1 MPGFPLLNLGYGLGG
16 LVQGYNNQ
24 QSQALQQSLQRLAL
38 QQAQGQQNA
47 QSLASLALQAGLLG
61 NNNVQTNPLQG
72 LPQPQSPQVAVS
84 APQINVPQ
92 NPAPQPPPAAQ
103 PQTAADNNTP
113 ADTGIF
119 DYNDAIA
126 AGRAEAADAAANQ
139 QVDPRFVTPASQA
152 DMDRVDKV
160 MGTTTS
166 SPPPQSPPAPSQT
179 ASAGASDTTSTPA
192 PSGNQQVGIQLP
204 GGQTIDMSTMFKTV
218 DYGKLAQ
225 GIAQLAPPGTSQ
237 ADIFNAV
244 LDLGKL
250 ADGDKVQ
257 QQQAG
262 LLARALFGG
271 NFKLAAIGQ
280 QQEGAMQRVQ
290 AQQAGA
296 QQRVETQQ
304 AGATGR
310 TQLQQAGAE
319 QRTQEQIASRE
330 KMVAAAQELRKR
342 GQDISNSNKQAALS
356 VEQGRAQTAAQQA
369 GRQDAALQI
378 SAVRARIGTIK
389 PDAAGNYSDV
399 QQKQLQEYNNQ
410 IADIAAK
417 AAGAAP

>member
-1 MPGFPLLNLGYGLGG
+1 MPGIPLLNIGAALGG
-16 LVQGYNNQ
+16 LSQGYN
-24 QSQALQQSLQRLAL
+24 QSQQQGLQQALARLQL
-38 QQAQGQQNA
+38 QQAQSQQNA

-61 NNNVQTNPLQG
+61 NNNVQTNPLQS

-92 NPAPQPPPAAQ
+92 NPAPQPPPAQ
-103 PQTAADNNTP
+103 PPQAGDQP

-126 AGRAEAADAAANQ
+126 AGRAEAADASAQ
-139 QVDPRFVTPASQA
+139 PVL
-152 DMDRVDKV
+152 K
-160 MGTTTS
+160 
-166 SPPPQSPPAPSQT
+166 APSRYDGARLEEQSGT
-179 ASAGASDTTSTPA
+179 AQGPQAASAGASDASDTSSAP

-237 ADIFNAV
+237 ADIYEAV

-262 LLARALFGG
+262 LLARALLGG

-280 QQEGAMQRVQ
+280 QQEGALQRTQ
-290 AQQAGA
+290 L
-296 QQRVETQQ
+296 QQ

-319 QRTQEQIASRE
+319 QRTQEQTQSRESIAQAQIASRE
-330 KMVAAAQELRKR
+330 KIAV
-342 GQDISNSNKQAALS
+342 
-356 VEQGRAQTAAQQA
+356 AAQQLRA
-369 GRQDAALQI
+369 QGQQIRNANQQQALALRQQAIEVALRNANRGDMAAQVTAI
-378 SAVRARIGTIK
+378 RARISTIK
-389 PDAAGNYSDV
+389 PDAAGNYSD
-399 QQKQLQEYNNQ
+399 QQQAQLKAFNDQ
-410 IADIAAK
+410 IAAIAANAS
-417 AAGAAP
+417 AAGP